1 MVVTTSKGPMLDL
14 FGPLKIKFSG
24 EKRVLCQ
31 VSASCLENMSY
42 RVCYTFMSF
51 SKVITK
57 KPWCGLLRGWI
68 HHFPPLRIRW
78 CLVHHH
84 PMVGTWTSGSTCW
97 KSCASSPK
105 NSGIQGIHFSIFYRH
120 LPHFITAT
128 RSLDIVI
135 LSKFQRITFHIHFM
149 SPIWQSLEIR
159 LHTQKSHFFRL
170 DNHLEAFFGC
180 ITEVT
185 TWHIADLNGLH
196 GQWRQSFRILSTN
209 VVTGWNCRETNGREH
224 CWCPKCGLKCSYH
237 SQGPDLKRFLGWD
250 FPY

>member
-105 NSGIQGIHFSIFYRH
+105 NSGIQGIHFCSNQD
-120 LPHFITAT
+120 L
-128 RSLDIVI
+128 
-135 LSKFQRITFHIHFM
+135 
-149 SPIWQSLEIR
+149 
-159 LHTQKSHFFRL
+159 LHAKNMGQ
-170 DNHLEAFFGC
+170 
-180 ITEVT
+180 
-185 TWHIADLNGLH
+185 GLH
-196 GQWRQSFRILSTN
+196 PSVVDQLSSWNKKSVSIVNSKEQKWRTSHTEFQHPKSAWALWSKIQLHGFTKHKVLLMVQKPSKASEMYETLLINGKMYFRMILLIST
-209 VVTGWNCRETNGREH
+209 G
-224 CWCPKCGLKCSYH
+224 
-237 SQGPDLKRFLGWD
+237 
-250 FPY
+250 